1 MRFSCLCDQSNHMLV
16 PLLGAGCLGCC
27 LGAGVAGMHV
37 LRRERMGICRTKWEM
52 CAGSF
57 YLAIKASLAGGC
69 SGYYLQLRA
78 TCDIRTRISPGK
90 CKSLKLQNSKTKYR
104 T

>member
-1 MRFSCLCDQSNHMLV
+1 
-16 PLLGAGCLGCC
+16 
-27 LGAGVAGMHV
+27 
-37 LRRERMGICRTKWEM
+37 MGICRAKWEM